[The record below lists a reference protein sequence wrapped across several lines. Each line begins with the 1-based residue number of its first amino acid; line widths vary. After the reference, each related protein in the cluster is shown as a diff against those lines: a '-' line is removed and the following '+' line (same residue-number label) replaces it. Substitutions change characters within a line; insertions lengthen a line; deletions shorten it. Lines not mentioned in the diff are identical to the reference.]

1 MESPASVQR
10 VEAFPRTRRLGGHQF
25 PRNPS
30 SSTHFKHS
38 EDHHECRVR
47 SALLGS
53 SPANIVARRLQI
65 VLKPPLLPYWDQRR
79 SSFLGH
85 PQKLPSPAT
94 ASSCCTASCATSRAS
109 CVGQSSAADGTNDG
123 SDTSTGWS
131 TCVLGKRVNSL

>member
-10 VEAFPRTRRLGGHQF
+10 VEAFLPSRRLGGHQF

-65 VLKPPLLPYWDQRR
+65 ALEQPLLPYWDERR

-85 PQKLPSPAT
+85 PRTLPTPAT
-94 ASSCCTASCATSRAS
+94 VSSCYTASCLTSRAF
-109 CVGQSSAADGTNDG
+109 
-123 SDTSTGWS
+123 
-131 TCVLGKRVNSL
+131 R